1 MHINKTITSTAFKK
15 KHRLSKTAFTRKRS
29 LDFPTLI
36 LYLLNLRKHSNQTE
50 LDQFYKTIQGKK
62 EASQVIT
69 KSAFFQA
76 RKQLSHTAFKSLNQQ
91 IVDDVYSGKWKP
103 KTWKG
108 FRLCAIDGTSIRL
121 PNEHDIIEHFG
132 VQKGR
137 PEQGQCTMGM
147 ASIFYDV
154 LNKIVIDSG
163 IHPRRTS
170 EKQCAEDHLAFSHK
184 NDLVLFDRGYTAFWL
199 YAYLL
204 QHNIAFCM
212 RAKSNQDLLVKAFV
226 KSGKKE
232 AIVSFTPNKPSIKT
246 CEEKG
251 LSSKPVTL
259 RLVRVDLPNE
269 VEVLITNLM
278 DKTEYNASIFK
289 SLYHLRWGIEEN
301 YKRLKQ
307 WAEIENFSGKSALS
321 VQQDFYAKIVASNLT
336 TLIEIQAQETVDKRT
351 QYLRRNY
358 QINYAQALSK
368 MKHRIILLITAESA
382 KISSLI
388 KQSVMYISK
397 TIEAVRG
404 GRSYPRRLKNIKNDI
419 HFPAYKSSL

>member
-1 MHINKTITSTAFKK
+1 M
-15 KHRLSKTAFTRKRS
+15 
-29 LDFPTLI
+29 

-50 LDQFYKTIQGKK
+50 LDQFFKIIQSKK
-62 EASQVIT
+62 EASEVIT

-76 RKQLSHTAFKSLNQQ
+76 RKQLSHTAFIALNQQ
-91 IVDDVYSGKWKP
+91 VVKGVYQSDWKP

-121 PNEHDIIEHFG
+121 PNEPYIIEHFG

-147 ASIFYDV
+147 ASVFYDV

-163 IHPRRTS
+163 IHPRLTS
-170 EKQCAEDHLAFSHK
+170 ERQCAEDHLQFSDE
-184 NDLVLFDRGYTAFWL
+184 NDLVIFDRGYVAFWL

-204 QHNIAFCM
+204 EKNISFCI
-212 RAKSNQDLLVKAFV
+212 RAKTKQSLLIRDFV

-232 AIVSFTPNKPSIKT
+232 AFVTFEPNKPSIKT
-246 CEEKG
+246 CDEKG
-251 LSSKPVTL
+251 LSTKPITL

-269 VEVLITNLM
+269 VEVLVTNLM
-278 DKTEYNASIFK
+278 DEEIYDFSIFK

-307 WAEIENFSGKSALS
+307 WAEIENFSGKSTLS
-321 VQQDFYAKIVASNLT
+321 VKQDFYAKIVASNLT
-336 TLIEIQAQETVDKRT
+336 TLMEIQAQEIVDEKTR
-351 QYLRRNY
+351 YLKRNY

-368 MKHRIILLITAESA
+368 MKHRIV
-382 KISSLI
+382 SLI
-388 KQSVMYISK
+388 INKSGDIVTLIKHTAGYLSR